1 MTDEADQKP
10 GGEGA
15 EDDYTV
21 YFPSLDRFNAFSD
34 GVLAIAIT
42 LLVLEL
48 PVPPVNVAV
57 LPALLESWPE
67 FLGYLISFAF
77 IGGIWLTHATL
88 TKAMKRGDSVAYGM
102 NLVLLLFVAVL
113 PFSTSLMVTHLTR
126 PDVGVAV
133 IFYGVNVL
141 LASLTLSLLMVY
153 VAREPTLMIDEIAE
167 DRLRRAYRERWAVI
181 GVNAFAL
188 ATAFVAPLVAVG
200 LYLVS
205 TLLLLALPLLGLGR
219 RWSRPGRAR

>member
-1 MTDEADQKP
+1 MTDETDQKP
-10 GGEGA
+10 SSEGA
-15 EDDYTV
+15 KQDHTV
-21 YFPSLDRFNAFSD
+21 FFPSLDRFNAFSD
-34 GVLAIAIT
+34 GVFAIAIT

-77 IGGIWLTHATL
+77 IGGIWLTHSTL
-88 TKAMKRGDSVAYGM
+88 TKVMKRGDSVVYSM
-102 NLVLLLFVAVL
+102 NLILLLFVAVL
-113 PFSTSLMVTHLTR
+113 PFSTSLMVTHLTA

-133 IFYGVNVL
+133 IFYGLNVL
-141 LASLTLSLLMVY
+141 LASLTLSLLMFY
-153 VAREPTLMIDEIAE
+153 VAREPALVVDQIADETL
-167 DRLRRAYRERWAVI
+167 RLLYRERWVVI

-205 TLLLLALPLLGLGR
+205 TVLLLALPLVGLGR
-219 RWSRPGRAR
+219 RWRRSGRA